1 MKWVPIC
8 IILFNGIM
16 FFLLPA
22 FQRRNLFFAVP
33 VEEDFANTPRA
44 KSLLRLYQL
53 VNIAATLLAIGA
65 VLFLTHFED
74 HLVGVIVA
82 QQAVALGLFAWI
94 RNRIASTTTPPPA
107 AIHSTSLAA
116 ESPEVP
122 GMWAFLLLPF
132 LILAGAGM
140 YLSAHWAD
148 IPQRFPIHFDLN
160 GNPNGWSTKGV
171 KGVFGILLFG
181 ALLQCVFLFLIYG
194 IKTGT
199 RRAVPGS
206 PRMRFMKANIWMLM
220 IIQWFLGI
228 LFGYISLLPIW
239 GAKPAGWLIGGFTV
253 ALVGTVM
260 AFTFY
265 MVKLQGQPTDSENTP
280 DSSWILGGMFYY
292 NPEDPALLV
301 EKRFGLGYTFN
312 MANRISW
319 GFFVMVALVVLL
331 PTVLFR

>member
-8 IILFNGIM
+8 IILFNGWL

-33 VEEDFANTPRA
+33 VEEDFPNTARA
-44 KSLLRLYQL
+44 KSLLRLYRL
-53 VNIAATLLAIGA
+53 VNIAATLLAIGV
-65 VLFLTHFED
+65 VLSLPHFEE
-74 HLVGVIVA
+74 HMVWLMLA
-82 QQAVALGLFAWI
+82 QPSVALGLFAWI
-94 RNRIASTTTPPPA
+94 RNHIASTTTPPPA

-132 LILAGAGM
+132 LILVGAGM
-140 YLSAHWAD
+140 YLNAHWAD
-148 IPQRFPIHFDLN
+148 IPQRFPIHFN
-160 GNPNGWSTKGV
+160 VHGNPDGWSTKTV
-171 KGVFGILLFG
+171 KGVYGILFLG
-181 ALLQCVFLFLIYG
+181 GLQQCLFLFLIYG

-206 PRMRFMKANIWMLM
+206 PRMRFMKANIWMLL
-220 IIQWFLGI
+220 ILQWLLGI
-228 LFGYISLLPIW
+228 LFGCISLLPIL
-239 GAKPAGWLIGGFTV
+239 GSKPAGWLIGGFTI
-253 ALVGTVM
+253 ALVGIVM
-260 AFTFY
+260 GFTFY
-265 MVKLQGQPTDSENTP
+265 MVKLQAQPSDSENTP
-280 DSSWILGGMFYY
+280 DSSWIWGGMFYY

-301 EKRFGLGYTFN
+301 EKRFGIGYTFN

-331 PTVLFR
+331 PAILFR